1 MQSVAPLVLVIDDDE
16 ATSELLRFVLE
27 AEGYRVEWAP
37 DGMSG
42 IARITA
48 GGVDFALLDWNLSD
62 MEGSAVLR
70 LLAEHDAS
78 VPIVLLTASSRTVR
92 EPLPERVRVALAKPF
107 DLDRLLDTVSTYCP
121 HPQHAG
127 RLDDL
132 DRAVARAAQYVAV

>member
-1 MQSVAPLVLVIDDDE
+1 MQSIAPLVLVIDDDE

-37 DGMSG
+37 DGISS
-42 IARITA
+42 ITRITA

-92 EPLPERVRVALAKPF
+92 EPLPESVQVALAKPF

-121 HPQHAG
+121 RP
-127 RLDDL
+127 
-132 DRAVARAAQYVAV
+132 